1 MEVLTEMTVK
11 EKNQTSKKTIRGRKL
26 WFMVLV
32 PIFAIVLVVLTAM
45 IAYNIKSQSNMVE
58 SQVADQNTRLANV
71 VNNAIFDAL
80 RTGDNDVVRSQ
91 FSRLNEKLPGV
102 NIYVYDFRGVVSFS
116 TDSSKVG
123 NSMNRIFEDEEAATA
138 INQMLADQQPPTSI
152 TTVDIANEIYSV
164 KHLPIPNDQSCHHC
178 HGQSQEILG
187 GITVASSLAGS
198 LQTMKRTRNKSF
210 LLGICGLM
218 ILVTAIYLL
227 FFILVNKP
235 VQLIL
240 NQAKKLRE
248 GDFTHHTDTQRKD
261 ELAHILNRLN
271 LISGEMRSIFSGF
284 TQKSDMLVESSE
296 QLTTI
301 SDKLKSEAE
310 STSEQSRS
318 VSDATLEVSTTMN
331 SVAAS
336 MEETSTNISM
346 VTTRSDELFQTIS
359 EIAESSGKA
368 QSVIDSATSSFNG
381 VSEVVQELGKAAKE
395 IDVVTDSIRD
405 VSEQVN
411 LLALNATIEAARAG
425 EAGKGFAVVA
435 QEIKELAKQ
444 TATATNNA
452 DEKLRW
458 MQSKTEETGQKI
470 KEISGIMDDARN
482 AVNTIAA
489 AVEEQSASTKE
500 ITENMSQALKGVSEV
515 NDNIARSAQS
525 TEQASNRVRN
535 VDTSTQQILSNSE
548 FVDKQAADLAKLA
561 EEMKTAV
568 HKFII

>member
-1 MEVLTEMTVK
+1 MTAK
-11 EKNQTSKKTIRGRKL
+11 GKNQASKNPVHGRKL

-32 PIFAIVLVVLTAM
+32 PIFSIVLVVLTAM

-58 SQVADQNTRLANV
+58 SQVAGQNTRLANV

-80 RTGDNDVVRSQ
+80 STGDNDIVRSQ

-116 TDSSKVG
+116 TDSSTVG
-123 NSMNRIFEDEEAATA
+123 ESMNRIFEDGEAATA
-138 INQMLADQQPPTSI
+138 INQMLADQQSPTSI

-164 KHLPIPNDQSCHHC
+164 KHLPIPNEQSCFHC
-178 HGQSQEILG
+178 HGQSQKILG

-198 LQTMKRTRNKSF
+198 MQAMKKTRNRSL
-210 LLGICGLM
+210 LLGLCGLA
-218 ILVTAIYLL
+218 ILVSAIYLL

-240 NQAKKLRE
+240 NQAKKLRQ
-248 GDFTHHTDTQRKD
+248 GDFTHHTDTKRKD

-271 LISGEMRSIFSGF
+271 LVSAEMRAIFGGF

-296 QLTTI
+296 QLATI

-310 STSEQSRS
+310 STSEQSRN
-318 VSDATLEVSTTMN
+318 VSNATQEVSTTMN
-331 SVAAS
+331 SVAAA

-346 VTTRSDELFQTIS
+346 VTTRSDELFKTIS

-368 QSVIDSATSSFNG
+368 QSVIDSATRSFDG
-381 VSEVVQELGKAAKE
+381 VSEVVVELGKAAKE

-458 MQSKTEETGQKI
+458 MQSKTEETMDKI
-470 KEISGIMDDARN
+470 QEISAIMDDASSS
-482 AVNTIAA
+482 VNTIAA

-500 ITENMSQALKGVSEV
+500 ITENMTQALHGVSEV

-535 VDTSTQQILSNSE
+535 VDTSTQHILSNSE
-548 FVDKQAADLAKLA
+548 LVNKQATDLSLLA
-561 EEMKTAV
+561 EEVKTALQ
-568 HKFII
+568 KFKV